1 MTVLVNLHKDGSS
14 FYLAV
19 AKSQYLMAIGM
30 DSGLSIICVIVT
42 GLHVLGKF
50 AYIYIYII

>member
-42 GLHVLGKF
+42 GLRVLGKC